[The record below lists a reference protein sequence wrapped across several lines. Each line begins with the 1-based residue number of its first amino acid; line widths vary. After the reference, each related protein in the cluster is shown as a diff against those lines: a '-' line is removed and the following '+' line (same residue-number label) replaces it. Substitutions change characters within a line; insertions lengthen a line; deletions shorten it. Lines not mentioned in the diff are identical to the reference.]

1 MLNYHEEIN
10 ITDEDREREESHSY
24 HLYSLIVHEG
34 YSTAQGHYYAFI
46 KHAETNLWYRY
57 DDDVVKL
64 IGPTLQSV
72 KRQTQ
77 QSYMLFYQKKYNIK
91 NNKSQRNSNGAEFS
105 KRNASRSPTFYHQLR
120 YGLAQKQ
127 CTSQS
132 HLDLLKQFSYKK

>member
-64 IGPTLQSV
+64 IGPTL
-72 KRQTQ
+72 
-77 QSYMLFYQKKYNIK
+77 
-91 NNKSQRNSNGAEFS
+91 
-105 KRNASRSPTFYHQLR
+105 
-120 YGLAQKQ
+120 
-127 CTSQS
+127 
-132 HLDLLKQFSYKK
+132 

>member
-1 MLNYHEEIN
+1 LKNPLEFEEEIKIDKEFLAINSGRYAVYNKLMRTKSMLNYHEEIN

-91 NNKSQRNSNGAEFS
+91 NNKS
-105 KRNASRSPTFYHQLR
+105 
-120 YGLAQKQ
+120 
-127 CTSQS
+127 
-132 HLDLLKQFSYKK
+132 

>member
-1 MLNYHEEIN
+1 MKNPLEFEEEIKIDKEFLAINSGRYAVYNKLMRTKSMLNYHEEIN

-91 NNKSQRNSNGAEFS
+91 NNKS
-105 KRNASRSPTFYHQLR
+105 
-120 YGLAQKQ
+120 
-127 CTSQS
+127 
-132 HLDLLKQFSYKK
+132 